1 MTQPRRERPGLRARN
16 GRCGSSVTN
25 REQRADKGPAGAVCA
40 LVAFA
45 SGPVG
50 PLVAFAPGPVR
61 FAA

>member
-1 MTQPRRERPGLRARN
+1 M
-16 GRCGSSVTN
+16 TN